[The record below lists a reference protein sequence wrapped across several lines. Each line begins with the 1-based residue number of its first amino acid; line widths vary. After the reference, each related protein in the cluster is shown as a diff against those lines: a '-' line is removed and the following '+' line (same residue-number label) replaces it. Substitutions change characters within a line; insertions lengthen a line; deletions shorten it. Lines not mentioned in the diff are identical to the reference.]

1 MKNLSIKNYKYKDS
15 FSRYEFKYILTEN
28 LSKRLENEVKN
39 FMKYDSFIHRELENR
54 YFVRSLYFDN
64 KFFSNFYEKV
74 DGMKIRK
81 KYRLRTYG
89 ETFDSKVPIF
99 LEVKGRY
106 QERSYKNRTIINH
119 KDLDLFLDHSSYFI
133 LLKKYPNNKIVRD
146 FVFDS
151 LKKKLIPSVLVD
163 YKRRPY
169 INKFGLYFRLTFD
182 SNITCG
188 NTKSLFPNPSSSY
201 KLKCKP
207 GYTIL
212 ELKFDR
218 SISAWFHKIIQSY
231 NLRRKSV
238 SKFVL
243 GVTGCNLAKETSE

>member
-1 MKNLSIKNYKYKDS
+1 MPNLDKKSYNYKES
-15 FSRYEFKYILTEN
+15 FSRYEFKYILKKS
-28 LSKRLENEVKN
+28 LSDRIEDEIKN
-39 FMKYDSFIHRELENR
+39 FMKYDGFVHKELDNR

-119 KDLDLFLDHSSYFI
+119 KDLNLFLDHSSYFI

-151 LKKKLIPSVLVD
+151 LKK
-163 YKRRPY
+163 
-169 INKFGLYFRLTFD
+169 NLYL
-182 SNITCG
+182 
-188 NTKSLFPNPSSSY
+188 LF
-201 KLKCKP
+201 
-207 GYTIL
+207 
-212 ELKFDR
+212 
-218 SISAWFHKIIQSY
+218 W
-231 NLRRKSV
+231 
-238 SKFVL
+238 
-243 GVTGCNLAKETSE
+243 